1 MDAYI
6 YRAAIYCEHCAQEI
20 IIELEEEA
28 AYGKP
33 IKHYGDS
40 EWYPQGPYMQGGGEA
55 DSPQHCDQCRM
66 FLENPLTSD
75 GEKYVREIVGD
86 YQMRRAHDCGKN
98 EVIENWKEYYSM
110 LWNGGNES

>member
-6 YRAAIYCEHCAQEI
+6 YRAAMYCEHCAQKI

-40 EWYPQGPYMQGGGEA
+40 EWYPQGPYQQGGGES
-55 DSPQHCDQCRM
+55 DSPQHCDNCQV
-66 FLENPLTSD
+66 FLQNPLTSD
-75 GEKYVREIVGD
+75 GEDYVRKTVRMRARWYVGVD
-86 YQMRRAHDCGKN
+86 SVVQ
-98 EVIENWKEYYSM
+98 EWKEYYSY
-110 LWNGGNES
+110 LWE